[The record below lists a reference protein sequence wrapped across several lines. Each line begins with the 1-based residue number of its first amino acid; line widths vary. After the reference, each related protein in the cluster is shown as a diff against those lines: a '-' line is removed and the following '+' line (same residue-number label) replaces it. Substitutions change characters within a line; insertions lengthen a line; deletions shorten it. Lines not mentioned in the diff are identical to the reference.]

1 MPIMSS
7 VQSQVSNGN
16 VQNQPLVLKEGQ
28 MVHGQIKQLFPGQT
42 AEIQIGNQTM
52 VAKLEV
58 PMKAGDSYYFQVNA
72 VKPELQLKVIA
83 GPTSTSEGQP
93 PQLTKLMEAMQL
105 PKSNEMTQLLNFV
118 MKNKIPMTREGLIQ
132 AEALLKGVP
141 QAERAV
147 ALEAIQKIV
156 ELKLPIIETNL
167 RSIMSVQSQEGLH
180 TVLASLRAS
189 LLTDSTVPAD
199 AKRIITASLDKVVK
213 PFIEATGNA
222 LLAGSLMNLLEKSSS
237 PASRFATVQ
246 LLKDAGFLPERT
258 SLANLQ
264 QIIPSL
270 LTNESATTKQVTLPN
285 SQSAPTTVTGSPI
298 PINLTQ
304 NIQEMGTVLRQVAN
318 MPSGSIMTQL
328 EGLKTLINSESGLS
342 SANKAMLNTIVD
354 QAASARPSQETNA
367 RFVQQ
372 FSEALLKMTAESVVA
387 LPFRQDVKGEMGKE
401 PLFTILNQGNNQDVS
416 PKLAEM
422 VKVAERSQN
431 PEIQKLVQLA
441 EVAVM
446 TAVEGKAVKEAIQT
460 VIRSLGLNYES
471 ALLGK
476 HPDIARLAETLKPQ
490 LLALMQDPTVSQT
503 IKDGAEAIVTRMN
516 GPLLMSGDTGV
527 QHQLIMQVPLEF
539 FGKRIDATLEWNG
552 RMKEDGKIDPDFAR
566 ILFYLDLHSL
576 EKTVIDMQVQNKVV
590 SVTVFNANES
600 IKGIGAGMI
609 EPLKEGLENAGYKLS
624 GVFFKNFEEDKKDVK
639 VQKDTMTANKQ
650 GVDFRI

>member
-7 VQSQVSNGN
+7 VQSQASNGN
-16 VQNQPLVLKEGQ
+16 VQSQPLVLKEGQ

-58 PMKAGDSYYFQVNA
+58 PMKAGDSYYFQVNS
-72 VKPELQLKVIA
+72 VKPELQLKIIA

-93 PQLTKLMEAMQL
+93 QQLTKLMDAMQL

-132 AEALLKGVP
+132 AEVLLKGIP

-156 ELKLPIIETNL
+156 ELKLPITETNL
-167 RSIMSVQSQEGLH
+167 RSIMSVQSKEGLH
-180 TVLASLRAS
+180 MVLASLRAS

-199 AKRIITASLDKVVK
+199 AKRIITASLDKMVK

-222 LLAGSLMNLLEKSSS
+222 LLASSLVNLLEKTSS
-237 PASRFATVQ
+237 PESRFATVQ
-246 LLKDAGFLPERT
+246 LLKGAGFLPERT

-264 QIIPSL
+264 QVITSL
-270 LTNESATTKQVTLPN
+270 LTTESSAIKQAAFPN
-285 SQSAPTTVTGSPI
+285 SQSVATTMTGSPM
-298 PINLTQ
+298 PINSTQ
-304 NIQEMGTVLRQVAN
+304 NIQEMGTVLRQIAN
-318 MPSGSIMTQL
+318 MPSASITTQL
-328 EGLKTLINSESGLS
+328 EGVKTLINSESGLS
-342 SANKAMLNTIVD
+342 SANKAVLNAIVD
-354 QAASARPSQETNA
+354 QAASARPSPETNA

-372 FSEALLKMTAESVVA
+372 FSEALLKMTAENVIAS
-387 LPFRQDVKGEMGKE
+387 PFRQDIKGEMAKE
-401 PLFTILNQGNNQDVS
+401 PLLAILNQGNNQDLS

-422 VKVAERSQN
+422 IKVAERSQN
-431 PEIQKLVQLA
+431 PEIQKLVQAA

-476 HPDIARLAETLKPQ
+476 NPDIARLAETLKPQ

-527 QHQLIMQVPLEF
+527 QHQLVMQVPLEF
-539 FGKRIDATLEWNG
+539 FGKRIDAMLEWNG

-590 SVTVFNANES
+590 SVTVFNANEG
-600 IKGIGAGMI
+600 IKDIGAGMI

-624 GVFFKNFEEDKKDVK
+624 GVFFKDFEEDKKDVK
-639 VQKDTMTANKQ
+639 VQKDTTTANKQ